1 MTERL
6 YRSRGDRMIFG
17 VAAGMARYFKIDSS
31 IVRLLWVLLVLAGGA
46 GLLLYIV
53 AAIVIPE
60 EPAGYAPP
68 AGEGGAAAGGP
79 APTWGASASGDVG
92 SRDVGPPIVLGA
104 ALILLGG
111 WFLLQRFVPSI
122 DGSLLWPLALVGLG
136 VIFVV
141 GAMRRQS

>member
-60 EPAGYAPP
+60 EPVGHAP
-68 AGEGGAAAGGP
+68 ATGHGGAASGGP
-79 APTWGASASGDVG
+79 APTWGASASDAG

-136 VIFVV
+136 VVFVV

>member
-17 VAAGMARYFKIDSS
+17 VAAGMARYFRIDDS

-60 EPAGYAPP
+60 EPAGYAP
-68 AGEGGAAAGGP
+68 ATGGGGPVAGGP
-79 APTWGASASGDVG
+79 ATPSGGTG
-92 SRDVGPPIVLGA
+92 SRDVGAPILLGV

-111 WFLLQRFVPSI
+111 WFLVQRFLPSF
-122 DGSLLWPLALVGLG
+122 DGSLLWPFVLVGLG
-136 VIFVV
+136 VVFVV

>member
-17 VAAGMARYFKIDSS
+17 VAAGMARYFKIDAS

-60 EPAGYAPP
+60 EPAGYAPATAESGM
-68 AGEGGAAAGGP
+68 AGSGSAPSSGG
-79 APTWGASASGDVG
+79 TE
-92 SRDVGPPIVLGA
+92 SRDVGAPILLGV

-111 WFLLQRFVPSI
+111 WFLVQRYLPSF
-122 DGSLLWPLALVGLG
+122 DGSLLWPFVLVGLG
-136 VIFVV
+136 VVFVV